1 MQHKLNIIKLYAKK
15 EHYDSQI
22 SPRLLTRNF
31 TLLSREAEGRKEVIH
46 LLTHLLKAVQ
56 NPRGTKHC
64 PRPSGDNSKV
74 SQGDG
79 LVLTS
84 PCLPFLPH
92 TEGI

>member
-1 MQHKLNIIKLYAKK
+1 MSSVVRKAGFIVSDQQ
-15 EHYDSQI
+15 EG
-22 SPRLLTRNF
+22 RREGG
-31 TLLSREAEGRKEVIH
+31 REREERGRGVVGEAEGRKEVIH
-46 LLTHLLKAVQ
+46 LLTHLLKALQ

-64 PRPSGDNSKV
+64 PRPSGDNFKV